1 MITEEQKNLLNEQF
15 RLINTDGIAF
25 ASLFYS
31 RLFERNPEL
40 QTMFRSKM
48 SEQYAKFIGML
59 SLIIQGMNN
68 PIEIMPIVLEMG
80 ESHKR
85 YGVLPYH
92 WYIVQEIFIGV
103 ADEKLPEHCNE
114 ETRQAW
120 RAAFGFMSEI
130 LEA

>member
-1 MITEEQKNLLNEQF
+1 MITEEQKKLLNEQF
-15 RLINTDGIAF
+15 SLINTDGIAF
-25 ASLFYS
+25 TALFYS

-40 QTMFRSKM
+40 HTMFRSKM

-59 SLIIQGMNN
+59 PLIIQGMNN

-85 YGVLPYH
+85 YGVVAHYWH
-92 WYIVQEIFIGV
+92 IVQEIFIGV

-114 ETRQAW
+114 ETRQAC
-120 RAAFGFMSEI
+120 AAFGFMSEI
-130 LEA
+130 MEA